1 MLALLGFVLF
11 FVAPSWA
18 CSLDADC
25 GSADNSQPGLCVGG
39 VCQCGIGF
47 SGNQLV
53 DPTACSLTCSPAPV
67 PDSVAFLREPN
78 VTVTASG
85 GNVVLDVSMA
95 PYLKQTPASVAFLN
109 PLNGSACPLMPS
121 QLGSGQW
128 TQEIVNDA
136 SQCFSHYVFAA
147 PFAASVGEACWE
159 TLAPSVETGAQYS
172 ITFNQYKT
180 QVEVIQEGLAPFGQ
194 SASRAVKD
202 DVTIKRAFRRDYTI
216 SVATQF
222 KPNSAPFSLIAA
234 PPVGPTAVDDS
245 ATTPQN
251 VPKTIA
257 VLGNDI
263 AGYQTLD
270 GVDVPNALDA
280 STLTIVT
287 QPEHGS
293 LSISEGAIVYTPSD
307 LYHGPDA
314 FSYQICDAA
323 SLCDSANV
331 AIQVLP
337 DPPVANDDA
346 AQCAFESSVDI
357 DILAND
363 VAGVGGFMTVM
374 ILDQPTSGSVSIF
387 DNNTVRYT
395 AGSGFSGL
403 DNFTYQVCDG
413 SNPTML
419 CDSAVVTVD
428 VDGTGPVAVN
438 DALSVPQNSGASN
451 VNVLANDLQGTE
463 ALNPGSVT
471 ILEGPSNGVASVV
484 ADGSINYTPAAG
496 YHGPDTVRYEVCDV
510 ASPPKCASAVV
521 AISVVPSGPQA
532 VDDSIS
538 TPYSQQVTVPVL
550 SNDVAGAQPL
560 QPSSVSIVSAPSS
573 GSATVNPDGSI
584 SYTPNAGFVG
594 SDSLTYQVCDNSTP
608 TPLCDTATV
617 TIVVQP
623 LSGAGIQYRLVT
635 IDYDLLG
642 NAIAATVQT
651 RTPSSAKVASVQL
664 SADSSGL
671 APVVSGPTTGTA
683 CDAASPA
690 GSCDQFH
697 EIRFSNTPCSV
708 SAAEMVL
715 TAEFKCADGSDPST
729 CGYQSVQSSFRLDNL
744 ILTYDACPRV
754 VQYGVDSA
762 VSFLRLHED
771 VPRAV
776 PVSAPAQQG
785 STLYGRCS
793 VEPSAGATFQSVT
806 LSALN
811 VIQQSAGGPIDLGD
825 KLGESYLLM
834 LSALS
839 QNSPTNPVWDFNL
852 EMDPSIFLLANT
864 YYLEATLDLTFANTG
879 PLTRKLRMPLLAR
892 ASGAKLRSTLSNP
905 HAVALVALSERA
917 DNDSETQ
924 EGIFSNTFEMR
935 AADAEA
941 EATDGASSSAESGSN
956 TAMIAGIA
964 GGVAG
969 LVVVSAFIVAAVVFK
984 KRRDSRERSAS
995 DAPLRSV
1002 GVSNDLD
1009 L

>member
-128 TQEIVNDA
+128 TQEIINDA

-346 AQCAFESSVDI
+346 AQCDFESSVDI

-419 CDSAVVTVD
+419 CDSALVTVD

-471 ILEGPSNGVASVV
+471 ILEGPSNGAASVV

-651 RTPSSAKVASVQL
+651 RTPASAKVANVQL

-671 APVVSGPTTGTA
+671 APVVSGPTTGAA

-697 EIRFSNTPCSV
+697 EIRFANDPCSV

-715 TAEFKCADGSDPST
+715 TAELK
-729 CGYQSVQSSFRLDNL
+729 YQSVQSSFRMDNL
-744 ILTYDACPRV
+744 IVTYDACPRV
-754 VQYGVDSA
+754 VQYGVDVA

-771 VPRAV
+771 VPRDV
-776 PVSAPAQQG
+776 PLTRPARQG
-785 STLYGRCS
+785 SKLYGRCS
-793 VEPSAGATFQSVT
+793 VEPSAGGTFQTVT
-806 LSALN
+806 LASLN
-811 VIQQSAGGPIDLGD
+811 VMQQSAGGPIDLGD

-839 QNSPTNPVWDFNL
+839 QNNPSNTVWDFEL
-852 EMDPSIFLLANT
+852 EMDPSVFLPGNT
-864 YYLEATLDLTFANTG
+864 YYLEATLEMTFANTG
-879 PLTRKLRMPLLAR
+879 PLTRKLRMSAR
-892 ASGAKLRSTLSNP
+892 ING
-905 HAVALVALSERA
+905 
-917 DNDSETQ
+917 ETK
-924 EGIFSNTFEMR
+924 EGMFSNTFELEE
-935 AADAEA
+935 EA
-941 EATDGASSSAESGSN
+941 QQQDTTNFG
-956 TAMIAGIA
+956 IGIA
-964 GGVAG
+964 GAIAGV
-969 LVVVSAFIVAAVVFK
+969 
-984 KRRDSRERSAS
+984 
-995 DAPLRSV
+995 SV
-1002 GVSNDLD
+1002 GRDDCIGSVSQTTP
-1009 L
+1009 

>member
-1 MLALLGFVLF
+1 MG
-11 FVAPSWA
+11 
-18 CSLDADC
+18 
-25 GSADNSQPGLCVGG
+25 
-39 VCQCGIGF
+39 
-47 SGNQLV
+47 
-53 DPTACSLTCSPAPV
+53 
-67 PDSVAFLREPN
+67 
-78 VTVTASG
+78 
-85 GNVVLDVSMA
+85 
-95 PYLKQTPASVAFLN
+95 
-109 PLNGSACPLMPS
+109 
-121 QLGSGQW
+121 
-128 TQEIVNDA
+128 
-136 SQCFSHYVFAA
+136 
-147 PFAASVGEACWE
+147 
-159 TLAPSVETGAQYS
+159 
-172 ITFNQYKT
+172 
-180 QVEVIQEGLAPFGQ
+180 
-194 SASRAVKD
+194 
-202 DVTIKRAFRRDYTI
+202 
-216 SVATQF
+216 
-222 KPNSAPFSLIAA
+222 
-234 PPVGPTAVDDS
+234 
-245 ATTPQN
+245 
-251 VPKTIA
+251 
-257 VLGNDI
+257 
-263 AGYQTLD
+263 
-270 GVDVPNALDA
+270 
-280 STLTIVT
+280 
-287 QPEHGS
+287 
-293 LSISEGAIVYTPSD
+293 
-307 LYHGPDA
+307 
-314 FSYQICDAA
+314 
-323 SLCDSANV
+323 
-331 AIQVLP
+331 
-337 DPPVANDDA
+337 
-346 AQCAFESSVDI
+346 
-357 DILAND
+357 
-363 VAGVGGFMTVM
+363 
-374 ILDQPTSGSVSIF
+374 
-387 DNNTVRYT
+387 
-395 AGSGFSGL
+395 
-403 DNFTYQVCDG
+403 
-413 SNPTML
+413 
-419 CDSAVVTVD
+419 
-428 VDGTGPVAVN
+428 
-438 DALSVPQNSGASN
+438 
-451 VNVLANDLQGTE
+451 
-463 ALNPGSVT
+463 
-471 ILEGPSNGVASVV
+471 
-484 ADGSINYTPAAG
+484 
-496 YHGPDTVRYEVCDV
+496 
-510 ASPPKCASAVV
+510 
-521 AISVVPSGPQA
+521 
-532 VDDSIS
+532 
-538 TPYSQQVTVPVL
+538 
-550 SNDVAGAQPL
+550 
-560 QPSSVSIVSAPSS
+560 S

-651 RTPSSAKVASVQL
+651 RTPASAKVANVQL

-754 VQYGVDSA
+754 VQYGV
-762 VSFLRLHED
+762 H
-771 VPRAV
+771 
-776 PVSAPAQQG
+776 
-785 STLYGRCS
+785 
-793 VEPSAGATFQSVT
+793 SAGATFQSVT

-935 AADAEA
+935 AADSEA
-941 EATDGASSSAESGSN
+941 EATDGASSSESGSN